1 MKFAHLADT
10 HLGYRQFGLIEREK
24 DFYEVFGKVID
35 NIIEEKVDFVI
46 HSGDL
51 FETAKPSPMALLE
64 FQKGLLKLKGAGIP
78 MYAIAGNHDS
88 VMRKGSIPPQVIFK
102 KMGLKVI
109 SPINTNYMQGDIF
122 IAGLPFY
129 PASQSGV
136 LKSKLVEL
144 SKKASSHEKSILV
157 LHQGV
162 DNYFDYQYELETG
175 DIPDNFNYYA
185 LGHIHKYTLTD
196 FGQGKLVYPGSTEV
210 WKTDELKDYHE
221 NGKGFVVV
229 DFEGQKPTVKR
240 VKVDLP
246 REFIRR
252 SIDYNKLES
261 NIAGIKDTIKD
272 FDKKPI
278 LILEINNV
286 DSDTSVIYDMINEE
300 LGDLALMIRPT
311 FNMVDGEI
319 EEIFARET
327 PVGPK
332 ELITEKLQGYGNS
345 DVNKLA
351 IDLYDLLSRDR
362 LEDAQEVIDQYYT
375 QHYSSSDE
383 NVEFKT
389 EEIEKDETGTEIFE
403 NDSLKEQT
411 VEDTSQDDKKDIQVT
426 FKEVLE

>member
-1 MKFAHLADT
+1 MNKKGNIMKFAHLADT
-10 HLGYRQFGLIEREK
+10 HLGYRQFGLIERER

-35 NIIEEKVDFVI
+35 KIIEEKVDFVI

-51 FETAKPSPMALLE
+51 FENPKPSPMALLE

-88 VMRKGSIPPQVIFK
+88 ALSKGSIPPHVIFK

-109 SPINTNYMQGDIF
+109 SPINTNYMHGDIF
-122 IAGLPFY
+122 IGGLPFY
-129 PASQSGV
+129 TASQSNV

-144 SKKASSHEKSILV
+144 SKKAADHDKSILV

-185 LGHIHKYTLTD
+185 LGHIHKYTMTD
-196 FGQGKLVYPGSTEV
+196 FGKGKLVYPGSTEV
-210 WKTDELKDYHE
+210 WKTDELADYHE

-229 DFEGQKPTVKR
+229 DFDGAKPLVKR
-240 VKVDLP
+240 VKVDIS
-246 REFIRR
+246 REFIKR

-261 NIAGIKDTIKD
+261 NIAGIKETIRD
-272 FDKKPI
+272 LDNKPI

-286 DSDTSVIYDMINEE
+286 DSDTGIIYDTINEE
-300 LGDLALMIRPT
+300 LGELSLMIRPT

-319 EEIFARET
+319 EDIIVREA

-332 ELITEKLQGYGNS
+332 ELILEKLEDYENEDIG
-345 DVNKLA
+345 KLA
-351 IDLYDLLSRDR
+351 IDIYDLLSKDK
-362 LEDAQEVIDQYYT
+362 LEDARGVIDQYYAE
-375 QHYSSSDE
+375 HYPLDE
-383 NVEFKT
+383 DMEVTIETIEDEF
-389 EEIEKDETGTEIFE
+389 EDEMAESEDEISEDET
-403 NDSLKEQT
+403 D
-411 VEDTSQDDKKDIQVT
+411 DTQVT
-426 FKEVLE
+426 FKEVPE